1 MKKAKKFVALAL
13 TLALSASML
22 AALAGCG
29 DNTAKAPSGS
39 TPPPASTPPAVST
52 PAPTP
57 TPEVTPEPTEVAP
70 EDVSPY
76 AGEYDIVLT
85 NPEGDTIYLQEFI
98 VNDDGTLIGVG
109 DASGMSN
116 FEGVVNED
124 GTFTGEF
131 TRLGGTLQG
140 TIDADG
146 NVTGT
151 GEIRGRNYTFEGPK
165 L

>member
-1 MKKAKKFVALAL
+1 MKNARKIAALAL
-13 TLALSASML
+13 SLSML

-29 DNTAKAPSGS
+29 DDTANAPSGS
-39 TPPPASTPPAVST
+39 TPPASTPPVVST

-70 EDVSPY
+70 EEVSPY
-76 AGEYDIVLT
+76 AGEYDIALT
-85 NPEGDTIYLQEFI
+85 NPEGDIIYLQEFI
-98 VNDDGTLIGVG
+98 VNDDGTLVGVG

-131 TRLGGTLQG
+131 TRLGGALQG